1 LQSKQKKLP
10 LAKTAVLLYYFNNII
25 CCIVP
30 HWACGPFA
38 HLIGMSTDVTQ
49 PAISIKGIRDGLLL
63 SVDGHNSLTDLVAE
77 LEQVVVARHA
87 FLQGSRI
94 ALAVGMRPFT
104 ADHLQAVHAILSN
117 HDLEL
122 WAVLAEREETRQ
134 AARKLGLATRL
145 PGSQTDLE
153 GNMLVVETAASST
166 SLATADQPAVGDL
179 FLRETLRSGRSIF
192 HEGAVTILG
201 DVNPGAEVIA
211 GGSVIVW
218 GRLRGLVHAGAMV
231 HPGGM
236 GDKTA
241 VICALDLNP
250 TQLRIADQ
258 IAVSPTGARRKPQ
271 PEQAAI
277 RQGQIV
283 AEPWHK

>member
-1 LQSKQKKLP
+1 LP
-10 LAKTAVLLYYFNNII
+10 LAKTVVLLYYFNNII

-30 HWACGPFA
+30 HWACRSFA
-38 HLIGMSTDVTQ
+38 HRIGMSNTVTQ

-63 SVDGHNSLTDLVAE
+63 SVDGRNALTDLMSE
-77 LEQVVVARHA
+77 LEQVVRERHA

-94 ALAVGMRPFT
+94 ALSVGMRPFT
-104 ADHLQAVHAILSN
+104 AEHLNRVQTLLAD

-122 WAVLAEREETRQ
+122 WAVLAERDETRQ
-134 AARKLGLATRL
+134 AARRLGLATRL
-145 PGSQTDLE
+145 PGSSTDLD
-153 GNMLVVETAASST
+153 GNALSETVVPGPSPAAEP
-166 SLATADQPAVGDL
+166 PASGDL

-192 HEGAVTILG
+192 HEGSVTILG
-201 DVNPGAEVIA
+201 DVNPGAEIIA

-231 HPGGM
+231 NPGGK
-236 GDKTA
+236 GDETA

-258 IAVSPTGARRKPQ
+258 IAISPAGARSKPQ

>member
-1 LQSKQKKLP
+1 MTQS
-10 LAKTAVLLYYFNNII
+10 
-25 CCIVP
+25 
-30 HWACGPFA
+30 
-38 HLIGMSTDVTQ
+38 
-49 PAISIKGIRDGLLL
+49 AISIKGIRDGLLL
-63 SVDGHNSLTDLVAE
+63 SVDGRHSLADLMVE
-77 LEQVVVARHA
+77 LKQVVIERHA

-104 ADHLQAVHAILSN
+104 AAHLQTVQTILAD
-117 HDLEL
+117 HDLSL

-134 AARKLGLATRL
+134 AARQLGLATRL

-153 GNMLVVETAASST
+153 GNVLAETAVSPPA
-166 SLATADQPAVGDL
+166 ATAPEKPATGDL
-179 FLRETLRSGRSIF
+179 FLRKTLRSGRSIF

-201 DVNPGAEVIA
+201 DVNPGAEIIA
-211 GGSVIVW
+211 AGSVIVW
-218 GRLRGLVHAGAMV
+218 GRLRGLVHAGAM
-231 HPGGM
+231 

-241 VICALDLNP
+241 VICALDLSP

-258 IAVSPTGARRKPQ
+258 IAISPAEARDKPQ

>member
-1 LQSKQKKLP
+1 MLKNDMGHNAAQS
-10 LAKTAVLLYYFNNII
+10 T
-25 CCIVP
+25 
-30 HWACGPFA
+30 
-38 HLIGMSTDVTQ
+38 IG
-49 PAISIKGIRDGLLL
+49 IKGLRDGLLVTL
-63 SVDGHNSLTDLVAE
+63 DGRGSLAEMLAE
-77 LEQVVVARHA
+77 LAELLRERHA

-94 ALAVGMRPFT
+94 ALAVGTRSLTAGQLAQVQKIFT
-104 ADHLQAVHAILSN
+104 G

-122 WAVLAEREETRQ
+122 WTVLADTETTRS
-134 AARKLGLATRL
+134 AARQLGLATRL

-153 GNMLVVETAASST
+153 GNSLAEGETAVPASPS
-166 SLATADQPAVGDL
+166 QPATGDL

-192 HEGAVTILG
+192 HEGSVTILG

-211 GGSVIVW
+211 AGSVIVW
-218 GRLRGLVHAGAMV
+218 GRLRGLVHAGA
-231 HPGGM
+231 M

-258 IAVSPTGARRKPQ
+258 IAISPAEARDKAY

-277 RQGQIV
+277 RSGQII
-283 AEPWHK
+283 AEQWHR